1 MNKRSDI
8 MKQSSKI
15 YLFFTS
21 LLFLFAPLSLGLASI
36 YFPSSEDSIHQQGL
50 LFNLGL
56 IVILVLIM
64 FLLKQRKKLS
74 YPNIS
79 EMKYLLFGFISNI
92 IIFFYVFQN
101 SLNIEKEMTV
111 YLIILMILLLY
122 FFIIDKKTIIKE
134 LWIFSVW
141 FLVVDTIHYQVYF
154 QERYLFPGTL
164 SESGFMLTMFYL
176 SIPILALVL
185 FVHNMKKYK
194 VIDTFTVISIGIV
207 LLTLPLFFNLVEMN
221 SEYIMTVNLI
231 LPFVLITDFIT
242 MLIYKRFNPLKIA
255 FYIRLYTIMVLIFI
269 YSESEYFTQT
279 SFIHERL
286 FEMVGIIYIA
296 IIANFIVF
304 LFPKKDKI
312 TEEIVEDI
320 VEEVIETTKTN
331 ETVLSIDL
339 NTLTITTLKA
349 LAKSKGIIGYTKLEK
364 EEIIELLK

>member
-1 MNKRSDI
+1 
-8 MKQSSKI
+8 MKHSSKI

-36 YFPSSEDSIHQQGL
+36 YFPDSEDNIHLQGIVI
-50 LFNLGL
+50 NLGL
-56 IVILVLIM
+56 LAILALIM
-64 FLLKQRKKLS
+64 FLLKVRKKLS
-74 YPNIS
+74 YPNVS

-111 YLIILMILLLY
+111 YLIILIILLLY

-154 QERYLFPGTL
+154 QERYLFPVTEV
-164 SESGFMLTMFYL
+164 ESGFLLTTFYL

-185 FVHNMKKYK
+185 YVYNMKKYK

-207 LLTLPLFFNLVEMN
+207 SLTLLLFFNVVDMN
-221 SEYIMTVNLI
+221 SEFIMTINLI

-242 MLIYKRFNPLKIA
+242 MLIYKRFNPLKIT
-255 FYIRLYTIMVLIFI
+255 FYLRLYTIMVLIFI
-269 YSESEYFTQT
+269 YSESDYFIQT

-286 FEMVGIIYIA
+286 YEMVGIIYVA

-304 LFPKKDKI
+304 LFPAKEKI
-312 TEEIVEDI
+312 TEEIAEKI
-320 VEEVIETTKTN
+320 VEEVIETK
-331 ETVLSIDL
+331 ETILSIDL

-364 EEIIELLK
+364 EEIIKLLR